1 MDCQLTLRQYLP
13 TLSISFLTLT
23 TSAHPLNNLIHYAKI
38 THLVPKSAHT
48 LPTSAH
54 TSKCLLTLPNIC
66 NTINTPP
73 PYYAKIY
80 PTFHLPTVCQLR
92 TTSDHTKPTS
102 VHPFNTYPHYA
113 NICPNHANICWH
125 YAKICGHLP
134 TLCQPLG
141 PLCTHYANICTL
153 FQHMLTL
160 CQLVVSDCPLSLM
173 YFNIVVILTWKVP
186 SLHKVC
192 LRRNVK
198 SGVFTLMPIS

>member
-1 MDCQLTLRQYLP
+1 MSAYTAKHLQHYQHPSPPPILCQ
-13 TLSISFLTLT
+13 
-23 TSAHPLNNLIHYAKI
+23 N
-38 THLVPKSAHT
+38 
-48 LPTSAH
+48 
-54 TSKCLLTLPNIC
+54 LPNISSSYIMS
-66 NTINTPP
+66 T
-73 PYYAKIY
+73 Y
-80 PTFHLPTVCQLR
+80 
-92 TTSDHTKPTS
+92 DHTLPTS

-192 LRRNVK
+192 LRKNVK

>member
-73 PYYAKIY
+73 PPYYAKIY
-80 PTFHLPTVCQLR
+80 PTFHLPTVCQLM
-92 TTSDHTKPTS
+92 TTSDHT
-102 VHPFNTYPHYA
+102 A
-113 NICPNHANICWH
+113 NICPSFQ
-125 YAKICGHLP
+125 HLP
-134 TLCQPLG
+134 TLCQHLSKP
-141 PLCTHYANICTL
+141 C
-153 FQHMLTL
+153 QHLLTL
-160 CQLVVSDCPLSLM
+160 CQNLQT
-173 YFNIVVILTWKVP
+173 LTHTMP
-186 SLHKVC
+186 TSRASLH
-192 LRRNVK
+192 
-198 SGVFTLMPIS
+198 TLCQYLHTISTYAHTMPACCQRLPTLLDVLQHCCNPNLESPIIT